1 MKKEL
6 VIVTLILISISA
18 IFSINTSAENL
29 YQYDSLNINLKVNG
43 QINLVPENS
52 GSNVKEVSA
61 ELLLYPKESYR
72 QQLINFDPGFG
83 KLQNNKIVYQWKN
96 PSTGKKS
103 FGYTAEIQTKNLR
116 NKVKTKINFPIEED
130 LSGYEEYLLP
140 TETIDSNNQ
149 KIISKANELAEGQ
162 NDLFKVTFK
171 LANWVEENVKYDLN
185 TLTAEA
191 SQKASWVLDHQE
203 GVCDEMTSLFVAM
216 CRSLGIPS
224 RFVSGISY
232 TTSDLFTEKWQSHGW
247 AEVYFPEV
255 GWVSFDTAF
264 GEYGYI
270 DVTHIQLKEENDPA
284 EPSTKFQW
292 LADDVDLKSEPLD
305 FKVEVTDYGN
315 EINEEIKL
323 GIDLLSHE
331 IDFGSHNLVKGHVQ
345 NTANYYAATTLQL
358 AVPKEVQIIGK
369 NKKTLLL
376 SPQENQEVYW
386 IIQVPKDLNQ
396 NYWYTFPV
404 MIYSEKNISV
414 QEEFKAEKDQA
425 QYSLSEVEQLAVQTE
440 EKSYSQK
447 VSLDCDYPQEIA
459 LGEDFK
465 ADCLVKNIGNTALKK
480 VKFCLGTTCK
490 SLDLGINQKQTF
502 ELIVKTEKAGW
513 NKLLVSAENDL
524 VDKKIS
530 LGYLV
535 LDLPKIKL
543 TSQVPSETTYGQK
556 FQIEFDL
563 EKDSISTP
571 RNIVLTASGFG
582 SENQWKIEEL
592 KDKEKLVVEF
602 DGQMLSWNNKIEL
615 KLDWQ
620 DQKGKS
626 YSESQI
632 LEFTGKSSGFNGS
645 VMMFLNWIMKIF
657 Y

>member
-1 MKKEL
+1 MTGKIIFTVFML
-6 VIVTLILISISA
+6 FLIGTA
-18 IFSINTSAENL
+18 VTSAENL
-29 YQYDSLNINLKVNG
+29 YQYDSLDINLKVNG

-52 GSNVKEVSA
+52 GSTVKEASA

-72 QQLINFDPGFG
+72 QELINFDPGIG
-83 KLQNNKIVYQWKN
+83 EVKNNKITYQWKN

-103 FGYTAEIQTKNLR
+103 FGYTAEIQTKDLR
-116 NKVKTKINFPIEED
+116 NKVKTKINFPIEES

-140 TETIDSNNQ
+140 TETIDSNNPE
-149 KIISKANELAEGQ
+149 IIAKANELAEGQ
-162 NDLFKVTFK
+162 DDLFKITFN

-191 SQKASWVLDHQE
+191 SQKASWVLEHRE

-216 CRSLGIPS
+216 CRSLGIPA

-232 TTSDLFTEKWQSHGW
+232 TTSDLFTEKWQPHGW

-270 DVTHIQLKEENDPA
+270 DVTHIQLKEEADPA

-292 LADDVDLKSEPLD
+292 LADDVELKSEPLE
-305 FKVEVTDYGN
+305 FKVAVTDYGN
-315 EINEEIKL
+315 KIDEEIQL

-331 IDFGSHNLVKGHVQ
+331 IDFGSYNLVKGHIK
-345 NTANYYAATTLQL
+345 NTADYYAVTTLQL

-369 NKKTLLL
+369 NKKTILLN
-376 SPQENQEVYW
+376 PQDSQEIYW
-386 IIQVPKDLNQ
+386 ILQVPKDLNQ

-414 QEEFKAEKDQA
+414 QEEFKTEKGQA

-447 VSLDCDYPQEIA
+447 VSLDCNYPPEIA
-459 LGEDFK
+459 LGEEFK
-465 ADCLVKNIGNTALKK
+465 ADCLVKNIGNMALKK
-480 VKFCLGTTCK
+480 VNFCLGTACK
-490 SLDLGINQKQTF
+490 VIDLAINQKQNF
-502 ELIVKTEKAGW
+502 EVVAKTEKAGW

-535 LDLPKIKL
+535 LDLPKIKM
-543 TSQVPSETTYGQK
+543 TSEVPSEVVYGQK
-556 FQIEFDL
+556 FQIEFNL

-571 RNIVLTASGFG
+571 KNIVLTASGFG

-592 KDKEKLVVEF
+592 KDKERLVVEF

-615 KLDWQ
+615 NLDWQ

-626 YSESQI
+626 YSEIQT
-632 LEFTGKSSGFNGS
+632 LEFSGKSSGFKSS
-645 VMMFLNWIMKIF
+645 VMMFLNWIMKGF